1 MFRSS
6 RSVGLPGL
14 RRARP
19 LALVAVGLLSLLVAL
34 AGCGNLVGGAPAPSA
49 QQINDKASHS
59 AMKDAK
65 LALTGS
71 LTTNLG
77 GTDMAI
83 TLTGDG
89 NIVVKPAAAFHLA
102 MTMNLSSQQV
112 SGTITLDLIQVGG
125 KDYAKTQI
133 NIPGLPTGSGSDK
146 YSVMSAP
153 ADQATF
159 IPKITSGLKVAGEDT
174 IRGDKCWHLTGT
186 YSTNASGT
194 PVASG
199 TSGATTIHVE
209 EWIRES
215 DYYYVRLKMDTL
227 PGLSLPI
234 SESSTPSSG
243 ASGSANAGFTLDFSD
258 YDKGVTINPPPADQ
272 IATS

>member
-1 MFRSS
+1 MFPSS
-6 RSVGLPGL
+6 SHIGLPGL

-34 AGCGNLVGGAPAPSA
+34 AGCGSQAGGALPPSA
-49 QQINDKASHS
+49 QQINDHASHS

-71 LTTNLG
+71 FTANSSGTNIAFTMT
-77 GTDMAI
+77 GT
-83 TLTGDG
+83 G
-89 NIVVKPAAAFHLA
+89 NVVVKPAAFHMA

-112 SGTITLDLIQVGG
+112 SGTIAIDLIQVDG
-125 KDYAKTQI
+125 KEYTKTQI
-133 NIPGLPTGSGSDK
+133 NIPGLPAGSGSDK
-146 YSVMSAP
+146 YTVTSAP
-153 ADQATF
+153 ADQATLL
-159 IPKITSGLKVAGEDT
+159 PKITANLKVAGEDT

-199 TSGATTIHVE
+199 TSGATTINVE

-215 DYYYVRLKMDTL
+215 DYYYVRLKADTL

-234 SESSTPSSG
+234 GASSTPSSG
-243 ASGSANAGFTLDFSD
+243 ASSSANVGFTFDLSD
-258 YDKGVTINPPPADQ
+258 YDKGVTISAPPADQ
-272 IATS
+272 VTS